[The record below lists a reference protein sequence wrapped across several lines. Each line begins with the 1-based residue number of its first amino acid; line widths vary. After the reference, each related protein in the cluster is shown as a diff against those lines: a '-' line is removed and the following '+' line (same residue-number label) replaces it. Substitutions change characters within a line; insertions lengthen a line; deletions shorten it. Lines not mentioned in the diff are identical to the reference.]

1 MALRILE
8 RIVGSNH
15 AKVMLHAIFVE
26 LENAVEKEKLIRR
39 VVMVPLVEMVTCA
52 QFQVKS

>member
-1 MALRILE
+1 MVLKILE
-8 RIVGSNH
+8 KVVGSNH

-39 VVMVPLVEMVTCA
+39 VVMALLEEMVTCA
-52 QFQVKS
+52 PFQVKS